1 MKAVLKKISQAIL
14 LVPAMVLALS
24 GLAPIAAHAVASP
37 GGGTTGGTTTGTS
50 TCDNLDVGSVGIGG
64 GAECAQP
71 TNAHDPL
78 FGTNGVFVTIVNILI
93 FIVGAIAVLM
103 LIIGG
108 IRYVV
113 SNGEQSSVTSAKNT
127 ILYAIIGI
135 IVAFLAYGAVNF
147 VVGQLQK

>member
-1 MKAVLKKISQAIL
+1 MKAVLKKISQVALLLPMVVMAISAVTPPSAAQA
-14 LVPAMVLALS
+14 VPCTPNVN
-24 GLAPIAAHAVASP
+24 
-37 GGGTTGGTTTGTS
+37 TQ
-50 TCDNLDVGSVGIGG
+50 GISG
-64 GAECAQP
+64 GADCAAP
-71 TNAHDPL
+71 TNASNNL

-113 SNGEQSSVTSAKNT
+113 SNGEQSAVTSAKNT

-147 VVGQLQK
+147 LATQLAPKAPTAA